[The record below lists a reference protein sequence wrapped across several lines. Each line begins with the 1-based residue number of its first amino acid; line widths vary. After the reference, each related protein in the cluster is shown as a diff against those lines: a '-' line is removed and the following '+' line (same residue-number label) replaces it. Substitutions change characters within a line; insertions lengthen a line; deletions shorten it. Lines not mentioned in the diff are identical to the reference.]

1 MIKRFSIRIK
11 LIAAFIIIGVFP
23 MLLAT
28 YIGVEIASGRLEK
41 GIEERINYAGKSAVY
56 LIAKKKTEL
65 EGVARSFSGDPR
77 LRKVIQGGVN
87 IKFLWF
93 DTPLQVYLFNHE
105 NHMIFT
111 STGEKFTRPKNP
123 EEGMTLLR
131 TQSGSE
137 PWPLLVFLLP
147 VSDQGRPIG
156 TIMTGYPLGNEFLN
170 DLKSV
175 TGVESMLF
183 KQDPSGGYFSIET
196 KGRLDLPDE
205 ILKSVATHGR
215 QAFTKSSRI
224 RLEEKEEEY
233 HALLTPLPDADGRVS
248 YILFNGISSSETL
261 SRKLA
266 STRFY
271 YILIFIGVLLS
282 VIAGSALGTGISWP
296 ILRLSSGVKAI
307 SAGDYN
313 QKIQV
318 RSRDEIGE
326 LAGSFNLMTDRLKA
340 TIAKLVENQN
350 YTENMLR
357 SLLNGVMTIDP
368 DSMII
373 RINRSTENILNL
385 PAERMVGKK
394 ISAVFD
400 QDPSILAWIQEGLE
414 RRQVKEG
421 METILHR
428 RDGAIIPI
436 ELSLSPLEDP
446 VRPAGS
452 KTGLVVLIRDL
463 TEIQALKEHIRRQD
477 RLAALGELSAG
488 IAHEIR
494 NPLGII
500 KGAAGI
506 LKKDSSSQPPRFDEL
521 CSVILEEVD
530 RLNDVIND
538 FLEFARP
545 RPPQFK
551 PQNINELIR
560 GTIQMTALQIEK
572 NKICI
577 HENLKSDLPLIMA
590 DEHQIHQVFL
600 NLILNA
606 LQATDQGDS
615 LEITTRHLKELNQI
629 EIIFADTGIGIPED
643 NLNKVFNPFFT
654 TKEQGTGLGLSV
666 VSKIIENHHG
676 KIFLASDAGRGTR
689 FNIHLPVAEKFDSA
703 DQEDAVRTGSA
714 K

>member
-1 MIKRFSIRIK
+1 MMTRFSIRIK

-23 MLLAT
+23 MLVAT
-28 YIGVEIASGRLEK
+28 YIGVKIASGRLEK

-56 LIAKKKTEL
+56 LIARKKTEL
-65 EGVARSFSGDPR
+65 EGVARSLSGDPR

-105 NHMIFT
+105 NTMIFA
-111 STGEKFTRPKNP
+111 STGEKFARPKNP
-123 EEGMTLLR
+123 AEGMTLLR
-131 TQSGSE
+131 TQSGNE
-137 PWPLLVFLLP
+137 KWPLLVFLLP
-147 VSDQGRPIG
+147 VSDQGRSIG
-156 TIMTGYPLGNEFLN
+156 TIMTGYPLDNEFLN

-175 TGVESMLF
+175 TGVESMFF

-196 KGRLDLPDE
+196 KAKLDIPED
-205 ILKSVATHGR
+205 ILEKVAINGH
-215 QAFTKSSRI
+215 QAFTKYSRI
-224 RLEEKEEEY
+224 RLEGKEEEY

-248 YILFNGISSSETL
+248 YILFNGISASETL

-271 YILIFIGVLLS
+271 YILILIGVLLS

-296 ILRLSSGVKAI
+296 IVRLSNGVRAI

-318 RSRDEIGE
+318 HSRDEIGE
-326 LAGSFNLMTDRLKA
+326 LAESFNLMTDRLKE
-340 TIAKLVENQN
+340 TIAKLVENQS
-350 YTENMLR
+350 YTENILR

-368 DSMII
+368 DARII
-373 RINRSTENILNL
+373 RINHSTENILHL
-385 PAERMVGKK
+385 PGDKIVGEK
-394 ISAVFD
+394 ISVVFD
-400 QDPSILAWIQEGLE
+400 QDPLILELIQNGLENRRIKEGLE
-414 RRQVKEG
+414 TV
-421 METILHR
+421 LHR
-428 RDGAIIPI
+428 KDGAIIPI
-436 ELSLSPLEDP
+436 ELSLSPLDDP
-446 VRPAGS
+446 GKSAGS

-477 RLAALGELSAG
+477 RLAAMGELSAG

-506 LKKDSSSQPPRFDEL
+506 LKRDSLSQAPRFDEL

-530 RLNDVIND
+530 RLNDVISD

-551 PQNINELIR
+551 PQTINKLIS
-560 GTIQMTALQIEK
+560 GTIQMAALQIEK
-572 NKICI
+572 NRICI
-577 HENLKSDLPLIMA
+577 HENLAPDLPLVMA
-590 DEHQIHQVFL
+590 DEHQMHQMFL

-606 LQATDQGDS
+606 IQAMDQGDS
-615 LEITTRHLKELNQI
+615 LEIATRYLPEVNQI
-629 EIIFADTGIGIPED
+629 EIIFEDTGIGIPEGD
-643 NLNKVFNPFFT
+643 LNKVFNPFFT

-666 VSKIIENHHG
+666 VSKIIENHQG
-676 KIFLASDAGRGTR
+676 KIFLSSEAGKGTR
-689 FNIHLPVAEKFDSA
+689 FTIHLPVADKFDS
-703 DQEDAVRTGSA
+703 DYQEDIHRTRSA
-714 K
+714 I